1 MIETV
6 LLSINNLEGDETIQQ
21 PKQKYHIERNDYLL
35 VGKMRTAKIK
45 EKYHIEYHR
54 FIIFEKTPRKPTQNV
69 QSWII
74 NGAVSMS

>member
-1 MIETV
+1 
-6 LLSINNLEGDETIQQ
+6 
-21 PKQKYHIERNDYLL
+21 
-35 VGKMRTAKIK
+35 MRTAKIK

-74 NGAVSMS
+74 NGAVSTDVLVKMQNIIFKNIPEI